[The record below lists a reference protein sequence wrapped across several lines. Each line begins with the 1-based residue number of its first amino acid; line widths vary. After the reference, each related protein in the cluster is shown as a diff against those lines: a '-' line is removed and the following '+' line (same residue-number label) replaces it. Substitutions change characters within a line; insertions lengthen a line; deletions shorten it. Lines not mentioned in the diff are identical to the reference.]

1 MARVKI
7 TFPDHDPLFRTTIP
21 VRIGDVNYG
30 GHVGNDAFLS
40 LVHETRMRWLRQA
53 GYDELN
59 AGGVSL
65 IMADVMIAYKA
76 EAFYGDELEVVLY
89 ADEVTN
95 ASFDL
100 LYHFSTMRDGVLRDV
115 IHAKTG
121 MICFDYQVRRV
132 SPMRGV
138 LRTLLSA

>member
-7 TFPDHDPLFRTTIP
+7 NFPDHDPLFRTTIP

-40 LVHETRMRWLRQA
+40 LMHEARMRWLRSK

-76 EAFYGDELEVVLY
+76 EAFYGDELEAVVY
-89 ADEVTN
+89 ADEITST
-95 ASFDL
+95 SFDL
-100 LYHFSTMRDGVLRDV
+100 LYRFSTMRDGVLRDV

-121 MICFDYQVRRV
+121 MVCFDYQARRIRPV
-132 SPMRGV
+132 TDA
-138 LRTLLSA
+138 LRSLIGA

>member
-7 TFPDHDPLFRTTIP
+7 NFPDHDPLFRTAIP

-40 LVHETRMRWLRQA
+40 LMHEVRMRWLRSK

-76 EAFYGDELEVVLY
+76 EAFYGDELEAAVY
-89 ADEVTN
+89 ADEITST
-95 ASFDL
+95 SFDL
-100 LYHFSTMRDGVLRDV
+100 LYRFSTMRDGVLRDV

-121 MICFDYQVRRV
+121 MVCFDYQARRIRPV
-132 SPMRGV
+132 TDA
-138 LRTLLSA
+138 LRSLIGA

>member
-7 TFPDHDPLFRTTIP
+7 NFPDQDPLFRTIIP

-30 GHVGNDAFLS
+30 GHVGNDSFLS
-40 LVHETRMRWLRQA
+40 LIHEARMRWLRSE

-59 AGGVSL
+59 AGSVSL
-65 IMADVMIAYKA
+65 IMADVAIAYKT

-89 ADEVTN
+89 ANEVTN
-95 ASFDL
+95 TSFDL
-100 LYHFSTMRDGVLRDV
+100 LYRFSIRRNGVLTDV

-121 MICFDYQVRRV
+121 MVCFDYQVRRV
-132 SPMRGV
+132 RQV
-138 LRTLLSA
+138 TDALRTLIGG